1 MLTEFYDICTTRQP
15 QSVPQTRQEGS
26 VSLEE
31 PLSLS
36 AVLSLSMGTT
46 DELDEAIGKFTG
58 QTGLT
63 GNREIEREEVAMVTD
78 LPESL
83 PVDLRAKLAVCMVH
97 LRYSLPEVKY
107 YYITT

>member
-1 MLTEFYDICTTRQP
+1 MRQP
-15 QSVPQTRQEGS
+15 QSMPQTQREGS
-26 VSLEE
+26 MSLEE

-46 DELDEAIGKFTG
+46 DELGEAIGRFTG

-63 GNREIEREEVAMVTD
+63 GNKEMEREEVAMITD

-83 PVDLRAKLAVCMVH
+83 PVDLRAKLAVCMIH
-97 LRYSLPEVKY
+97 LRYSLPEVKN
-107 YYITT
+107 YYINT